1 MADIFVSYK
10 KEDAGRVVR
19 IVEGL
24 RAEGFTVWWDH
35 GIAPGSSWHQ
45 TIQRELEAAKV
56 VVAVWSELSTSA
68 PWVKEEAMAG
78 QARGALVPVR
88 IDDVAPPLGFGL
100 VQYADLIDWSGDIEE
115 SHWDFFIESIRA
127 TMDGKPVE
135 GLEKPQTKSKKRYRM
150 AATVGVSLLLLILI
164 ASAAG
169 VTFTSQMSA
178 TVGEDA
184 LLKVE
189 GVLGGSSSDSAVPS
203 EAEQALFDKAK
214 QSRLKTDY
222 QDYLRSFPQGTF
234 AKQVREE
241 ILPLC
246 EGEMRPVWKDNPAPI
261 GQEFRVTSQ
270 TNPQSE
276 SMYHTS
282 VDAACSQA
290 KTNFEDDADRYCR
303 TIADATENRNRKV
316 NFTHG
321 ECACFE
327 DSNGHYCLLD
337 SNYNCTY
344 EMLTEEYVE
353 VCG

>member
-100 VQYADLIDWSGDIEE
+100 VQYADLMEWSGDIEDK
-115 SHWDFFIESIRA
+115 HWDFFIESVRA
-127 TMDGKPVE
+127 TMDGKPVA
-135 GLEKPQTKSKKRYRM
+135 GLEKPQVKAKKRYRM
-150 AATVGVSLLLLILI
+150 AAMIGVPLLLLFLI
-164 ASAAG
+164 ASAVG
-169 VTFTSQMSA
+169 ITFTSGS
-178 TVGEDA
+178 TVSVRDTT
-184 LLKVE
+184 LLDIE
-189 GVLGGSSSDSAVPS
+189 AVLGSDPFEASPS
-203 EAEQALFDKAK
+203 EVEQSLFDTAQK
-214 QSRLKTDY
+214 SRLKTDY
-222 QDYLRSFPQGTF
+222 QDYLRSFPQGVF

-246 EGEMRPVWKDNPAPI
+246 EGEMRPVWKQNPAPI

-270 TNPQSE
+270 TNPQSD

-282 VDAACSQA
+282 ADAACSQA

>member
-100 VQYADLIDWSGDIEE
+100 VQYADLMEWSGDIEDK
-115 SHWDFFIESIRA
+115 HWDFFIESIRA

-135 GLEKPQTKSKKRYRM
+135 GLEKPQAKKRRSIRFAAIAAIAVIVIFGVLISTFLQSERM
-150 AATVGVSLLLLILI
+150 TVVHGDTKFELEAVLRDDPFSSPPSDNEVSL
-164 ASAAG
+164 
-169 VTFTSQMSA
+169 FN
-178 TVGEDA
+178 
-184 LLKVE
+184 
-189 GVLGGSSSDSAVPS
+189 
-203 EAEQALFDKAK
+203 KA
-214 QSRLKTDY
+214 QETRLKTDY
-222 QDYLRSFPQGTF
+222 QDYLRSFPQGAF

-246 EGEMRPVWKDNPAPI
+246 EGEMRPVWNDNPAPI

-282 VDAACSQA
+282 ADAACSQA